1 MKSLFHDWKKKIKN
15 IIDLEIGY
23 VSLLTSIK
31 LQSLKK
37 CELEDVRYLEVN
49 KKSHIYL
56 VKVISYKL
64 RKIIMDL

>member
-1 MKSLFHDWKKKIKN
+1 MA
-15 IIDLEIGY
+15 
-23 VSLLTSIK
+23 LLTSIK
-31 LQSLKK
+31 LHSLKK
-37 CELEDVRYLEVN
+37 CELEDIRYLEVN